1 MATLVNLRDFEI
13 LERHGRPGGKKGLL
27 AAIGAWEEFDDI
39 DGMIK
44 HIYKERRKAKD
55 RSIK

>member
-1 MATLVNLRDFEI
+1 VAYHKESRKGQALALRF
-13 LERHGRPGGKKGLL
+13 PL